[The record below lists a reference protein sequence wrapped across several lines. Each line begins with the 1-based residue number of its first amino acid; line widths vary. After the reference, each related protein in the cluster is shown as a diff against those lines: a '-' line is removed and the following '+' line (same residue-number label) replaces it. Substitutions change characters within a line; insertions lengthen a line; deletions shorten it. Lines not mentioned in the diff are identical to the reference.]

1 MTVEWHDVLPST
13 MDLAHARAAE
23 GAVHGAAV
31 AARVQTAGRGR
42 RGRTWHSP
50 AGGLWLSV
58 VCRPSDPGGVE
69 HLSLRVGLAVAQA
82 IERLFPDLPRLT
94 VKWPN
99 DILLGGRK
107 LAGILC
113 EARWEGGAPAWV
125 IAAVGLNVSNPIP
138 EEVSDQATRLAE
150 YIPGLDPERLAQ
162 PLAAAIAEAAD
173 RPGSLTPEESRQL
186 VQREPGR

>member
-1 MTVEWHDVLPST
+1 MTVEWHEVLPST
-13 MDLAHARAAE
+13 MDLAHSRAAE
-23 GAVHGAAV
+23 GAPHGTAV

-50 AGGLWLSV
+50 AGGLWMSV

-69 HLSLRVGLAVAQA
+69 HLSLRVGLAVAQTL
-82 IERLFPDLPRLT
+82 ERLFPDLPRLT

-99 DILLGGRK
+99 DVLLGGRK

-113 EARWEGGAPAWV
+113 EARWEGATPAWV
-125 IAAVGLNVSNPIP
+125 IAAVGLNVCNPIP
-138 EEVSDQATRLAE
+138 DEVADQAIRLAE
-150 YIPGLDPERLAQ
+150 YLPGLIPEPLAG

-173 RPGSLTPEESRQL
+173 RPGALTAEESRQL
-186 VQREPGR
+186 VLREPGR

>member
-23 GAVHGAAV
+23 GAPHGTAI

-50 AGGLWLSV
+50 AGGLWMSV
-58 VCRPSDPGGVE
+58 VCRPSDLGGVE
-69 HLSLRVGLAVAQA
+69 HLSLRVGLAVAET

-99 DILLGGRK
+99 DLLLGGRK

-113 EARWEGGAPAWV
+113 EARWEGGTPAWV
-125 IAAVGLNVSNPIP
+125 IAAVGLNVINSIP
-138 EEVSDQATRLAE
+138 DEVASQATRLGE
-150 YIPGLDPERLAQ
+150 YLPGLVPERLAE

-173 RPGSLTPEESRQL
+173 RPGSLTAEESRQL
-186 VQREPGR
+186 VLREPGR

>member
-1 MTVEWHDVLPST
+1 MPVEWHDVLPST
-13 MDLAHARAAE
+13 MDLAHSRAAE
-23 GAVHGAAV
+23 GAAHGTAI

-50 AGGLWLSV
+50 AGGLWMSV
-58 VCRPSDPGGVE
+58 VCRPSDPGGAE
-69 HLSLRVGLAVAQA
+69 HLSLRVGLAVAET

-99 DILLGGRK
+99 DLLLGGRK

-113 EARWEGGAPAWV
+113 EARWEGGTPAWV

-138 EEVSDQATRLAE
+138 DEVASQAVRLAD
-150 YIPGLDPERLAQ
+150 YIPGLDPERLAE
-162 PLAAAIAEAAD
+162 PLGAAIAEAAD
-173 RPGSLTPEESRQL
+173 RPGALTAEESRQL
-186 VQREPGR
+186 VLREPGR